1 MPIPRDSRIVG
12 AAATALLA
20 AGLIVGGTAAAQLQT
35 DQASAAAN
43 RITTIQQLN
52 EHIQLAVASERAA
65 GTVYA
70 CDIRTQG
77 QGEPRI

>member
-1 MPIPRDSRIVG
+1 MQNTRNGRTVG

-20 AGLIVGGTAAAQLQT
+20 AGLIVAGGAITQQT
-35 DQASAAAN
+35 GEASAAAS

-52 EHIQLAVASERAA
+52 EHIQLAVASERDG
-65 GTVYA
+65 GTPAA

-77 QGEPRI
+77 QGEP